1 LTMRIRRTNIATLL
15 GAAAV
20 AAVIGAAPVAAAAP
34 DNAQQ
39 PDQPQLTCE
48 QLAASQYKCETPDDV
63 QLNDPPSADH
73 YYSVLG

>member
-1 LTMRIRRTNIATLL
+1 MRIRRTNIATLL

>member
-1 LTMRIRRTNIATLL
+1 MIMRIRWKHIATLL

-20 AAVIGAAPVAAAAP
+20 AAAIGAAPVAAAP
-34 DNAQQ
+34 EDAQQ
-39 PDQPQLTCE
+39 PDQPQLSCQ
-48 QLAASQYKCETPDDV
+48 QLAASQYRCEAPDNV